1 MFRVVQLP
9 YNLQTNILLKN
20 QDDTRRPLTCRSL
33 SGGLLKDAFL
43 VIVVVLCM
51 SLIYNTLHNCFM
63 ARCKRPS
70 FTLQYAAF
78 QRLKG
83 HLSQFERCPFA
94 KCPFFLMISKY
105 YPCLPYLFSKLR
117 RRASFSVL
125 EYAVEVAQVVETAE
139 EADVCYALACVEQ
152 QPCRISKAYVYK
164 IFA

>member
-1 MFRVVQLP
+1 MPQPFQ
-9 YNLQTNILLKN
+9 
-20 QDDTRRPLTCRSL
+20 RSVKGRL
-33 SGGLLKDAFL
+33 SCHCGCF
-43 VIVVVLCM
+43 CM
-51 SLIYNTLHNCFM
+51 LLIYNTLHNCFM

-70 FTLQYAAF
+70 FRLQKMAF
-78 QRLKG
+78 QTLKG
-83 HLSQFERCPFA
+83 HLSQSERCPFA

-139 EADVCYALACVEQ
+139 ETYVCYALACVEQ

-164 IFA
+164 IFAQRVSRVQLEEAAESVPNRMSSI